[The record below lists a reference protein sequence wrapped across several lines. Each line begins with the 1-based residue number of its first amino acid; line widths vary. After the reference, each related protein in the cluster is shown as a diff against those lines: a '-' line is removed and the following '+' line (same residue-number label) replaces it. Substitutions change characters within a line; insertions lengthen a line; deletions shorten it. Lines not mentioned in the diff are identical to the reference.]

1 MKKNIIEYLETSVKQ
16 YPNKTAL
23 IDETGTLTFEELYY
37 SVRKVANAIYQKGNG
52 RIHNRPIVV
61 YMDKSIECIIA
72 FLGIVYSGN
81 FYTPID
87 TKMPLARVEQI
98 VETLEPALSVS
109 KEENEFKGNC
119 ETFFIEDALAAD
131 NIQDGI
137 DGWKKCLDV
146 DPLYVLF
153 TSGSTGV
160 PKGVVINHMGV
171 IDYIEWLADK
181 FEFDETIVLGNQ
193 APFYFDNSIFDI
205 YLMLKNGA
213 TMVIIPE
220 KLFAFTNLLID
231 FINEHAVN
239 TIFWVPSALCAVA
252 NSKMIHTKKLNNIKN
267 ILFCGEVMP
276 NKQLNIWRKEY
287 PHLLYANLYGPTEI
301 TDVCSY
307 YIVDREFE
315 DDEPL
320 PIGKACENTE
330 ILILNEKN
338 ELAQS
343 GETGELCVR
352 GRCLSMGYYRN
363 QEKSDGVFVQ
373 NPLNSAY
380 RDYIYRTG
388 DLVKLNEKAEI
399 IYLGRKD
406 FQIKHQGHRIE
417 LGEIETV
424 ANSLEDVETSCAVYD
439 EVNKKIVL
447 FVCSRSPIN
456 DKDIYKALKGRLPK
470 YMLPALLC
478 QIDRMPLNLNG
489 KIDRIQLKERIRN
502 EEITRRS

>member
-1 MKKNIIEYLETSVKQ
+1 MKKNIVEYLDESAKRCPNKIALVDEEKSITFFELYESVKKIAHAIFQ
-16 YPNKTAL
+16 KSNGLFHNK
-23 IDETGTLTFEELYY
+23 
-37 SVRKVANAIYQKGNG
+37 
-52 RIHNRPIVV
+52 PIMV
-61 YMDKSIECIIA
+61 YMDKSVECIIA
-72 FLGIVYSGN
+72 FFGIAYSGN

-98 VETLEPALSVS
+98 VDTLEPVLSIS
-109 KEENEFKGNC
+109 KREKEYKGSCENI
-119 ETFFIEDALAAD
+119 FIEDVLED
-131 NIQDGI
+131 ETIRDGI
-137 DGWKKCLDV
+137 EGWKKCLDI

-171 IDYIEWLADK
+171 IDYIEWLTDK
-181 FEFDETIVLGNQ
+181 FRFDETIVLGNQ

-220 KLFAFTNLLID
+220 KMFAFTNLLID
-231 FINEHAVN
+231 FLNEHAVN
-239 TIFWVPSALCAVA
+239 TIFWVPSALCSVA
-252 NSKMIHTKKLNNIKN
+252 NTEIIHTKRLDSIRNV
-267 ILFCGEVMP
+267 LFCGEVMP

-307 YIVDREFE
+307 YIVDRDFA
-315 DDEPL
+315 DDESL

-330 ILILNEKN
+330 ILILNDTNKA
-338 ELAQS
+338 AQV
-343 GETGELCVR
+343 GEVGELCVR
-352 GRCLSMGYYRN
+352 GRCLSMGYYN
-363 QEKSDGVFVQ
+363 NSEKSDNVFVQ

-388 DLVKLNEKAEI
+388 DLVKLNENEEI

-417 LGEIETV
+417 LGEIEAV
-424 ANSLEDVETSCAVYD
+424 ASSMDDVETSCVVYD
-439 EVNKKIVL
+439 EINKKIVL
-447 FVCSRSPIN
+447 FICSKKVIN
-456 DKDIYKALKGRLPK
+456 EKDIYKALKNRLPK
-470 YMLPALLC
+470 YMLPASIF
-478 QIDRMPLNLNG
+478 QIDAMPLNLNG
-489 KIDRIQLKERIRN
+489 KIDRIQLKEKIKK
-502 EEITRRS
+502 

>member
-1 MKKNIIEYLETSVKQ
+1 MKRNIIEYLENSAKQ

-23 IDETGTLTFEELYY
+23 VDEKCTITFGELYC
-37 SVRKVANAIYQKGNG
+37 SVRKVANAIHQKGNG

-72 FLGIVYSGN
+72 FLGIAYSGN

-87 TKMPLARVEQI
+87 TKMPHIRMEQI
-98 VETLEPALSVS
+98 INTLEPALSIS
-109 KEENEFKGNC
+109 KREKGFKGNC
-119 ETFFIEDALAAD
+119 ENFFMEDALAD
-131 NIQDGI
+131 EILQNDI
-137 DGWKKCLDV
+137 DGWTKSLDI

-171 IDYIEWLADK
+171 IDYVEWLTEK
-181 FEFDETIVLGNQ
+181 FKFDDTIVLGNQ

-220 KLFAFTNLLID
+220 RLFAFTNLLMD
-231 FINEHAVN
+231 FINEHTIN
-239 TIFWVPSALCAVA
+239 TIFWVPSALCSVA
-252 NSKMIHTKKLNNIKN
+252 NSQLIHTKRLNTIKN
-267 ILFCGEVMP
+267 VLFCGEVMP

-287 PHLLYANLYGPTEI
+287 PYLLYANLYGPTEI
-301 TDVCSY
+301 TDVCSCY
-307 YIVDREFE
+307 VVDREFA

-330 ILILNEKN
+330 ILILNEKS
-338 ELAQS
+338 EMAQL
-343 GETGELCVR
+343 GEIGELCVR

-363 QEKSDGVFVQ
+363 PEKSDGVFVQ

-388 DLVKLNEKAEI
+388 DLVRLNEREEI

-424 ANSLEDVETSCAVYD
+424 ANSLDDVEISCAVYD
-439 EVNKKIVL
+439 EENKKIAL
-447 FVCSRSPIN
+447 FVCSKNIVN
-456 DKDIYKALKGRLPK
+456 EKAIYKTLKERLPK
-470 YMLPALLC
+470 YMLPTLFF
-478 QIDRMPLNLNG
+478 QIDVMPLNVNG
-489 KIDRIQLKERIRN
+489 KIDRIQLKEQIKK
-502 EEITRRS
+502 